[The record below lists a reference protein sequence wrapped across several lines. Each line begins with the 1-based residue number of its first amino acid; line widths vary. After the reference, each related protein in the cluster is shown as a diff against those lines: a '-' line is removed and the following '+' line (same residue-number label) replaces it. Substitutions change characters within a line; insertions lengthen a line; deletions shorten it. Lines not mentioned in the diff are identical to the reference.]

1 VKAANT
7 PERANR
13 ANLANLAV
21 LDPKRTV
28 IWLFRRRLEGMANR
42 HLDRVLRT
50 DYLDGINEWPIEE
63 IRERRAECQRLEDA
77 ASYLRR
83 LVQTRIDIL
92 GMEARSRSDG
102 QLPDLDS
109 LIRHLPTILSDG
121 DRRSMGG
128 RLLSAD
134 LEDNQELWAEAR
146 VAEACGNHD
155 VESATEL
162 DDDVLAVMADNLAGL
177 EREVSAERR
186 RLHDIFDS
194 LQAELVRRYRSG
206 LASVDGLLT

>member
-1 VKAANT
+1 
-7 PERANR
+7 
-13 ANLANLAV
+13 
-21 LDPKRTV
+21 
-28 IWLFRRRLEGMANR
+28 MANR
-42 HLDRVLRT
+42 HLDRVLRS
-50 DYLDGINEWPIEE
+50 DFLDGINEWPIEE

-102 QLPDLDS
+102 QLPDLES
-109 LIRHLPTILSDG
+109 LISQLPTILSDG
-121 DRRSMGG
+121 DGRSFGG
-128 RLLSAD
+128 RLLTAG
-134 LEDNQELWAEAR
+134 LEETQELWAEAR
-146 VAEACGNHD
+146 VAEACVGHD
-155 VESATEL
+155 VENSPEL
-162 DDDVLAVMADNLAGL
+162 EDSVIALMADNLAAL

-186 RLHDIFDS
+186 RLHDIFDA